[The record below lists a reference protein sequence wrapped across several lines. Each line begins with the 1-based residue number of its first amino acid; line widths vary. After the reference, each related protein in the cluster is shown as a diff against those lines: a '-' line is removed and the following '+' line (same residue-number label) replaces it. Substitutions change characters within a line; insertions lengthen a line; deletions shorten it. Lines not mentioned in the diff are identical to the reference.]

1 MHSIFIFISLFFRKE
16 IGGSIWQRGGSG
28 KLHSY
33 RTAHDLEEP
42 EKNIVDQA
50 INKRRQRRNKQ
61 YESNQKENERV
72 RTSSKDGQPVVTS
85 QHQNELETKSVC
97 ISNKEY
103 NGLESKGQSSN
114 KNSENHKNL
123 VTNES
128 RTDSNL
134 NTECDK
140 FSILKSK
147 VIEKASAGV
156 IHRKQSK
163 LPLDSHKGPPK
174 SQLES
179 NKTAFKPQSEVKT
192 RLDSQ
197 TNKVDQTKK
206 NNLLN
211 VKSIENPNKPSPEN
225 VSKDEKLTYKPPTS
239 KLKQTNIKPS
249 QALERSRDSEV
260 LKILSMSSNQR
271 KNASTEDM
279 SSMLQ
284 NSQKES
290 SNSSI
295 DIALS
300 KCDPHVKDWISGLG
314 LIEEEKYIKL
324 FSENEIDMNEV
335 PQLTALQ
342 LNEMGITAF
351 GALNK
356 ILRGIKELKQKSKP
370 EKKNS
375 VESSSPKTLS
385 SSYDH
390 KNVLK
395 SENDVRHS
403 RVVDSD
409 IRRSQTYDEHS
420 NNSNEPRTNLRRSR
434 SFVQPSSISKNAYS
448 FDRKSNE
455 RLKFESNDLD
465 VDSPSTTD
473 NVNIVSKQNHIYIY
487 TTSELQG
494 NEMISPVSGADEIDS
509 ITKETLPKEDKIKT
523 LRKRS
528 NSPARRPAS
537 SPARRKNKPVEK
549 PVDSDIPSKKKC
561 DNSGQTNSLSRPG
574 SDGLSSGKKTSIQRP
589 ASAKSKNIPVLWPR
603 AKSAQTAEKK
613 AKEGMLLFESCY

>member
-1 MHSIFIFISLFFRKE
+1 MFHYFFRKE
-16 IGGSIWQRGGSG
+16 IGGSIWQHGGSG

-72 RTSSKDGQPVVTS
+72 RTSSRDGQPVGTS
-85 QHQNELETKSVC
+85 QHQNELETKSVG
-97 ISNKEY
+97 ISNNDKNEY

-114 KNSENHKNL
+114 KNNENHKNS

-128 RTDSNL
+128 RKDSNL

-163 LPLDSHKGPPK
+163 LPLDSQKLPPK

-179 NKTAFKPQSEVKT
+179 NKTAFKPQTESKA

-211 VKSIENPNKPSPEN
+211 VKSIENPNKPHSEN
-225 VSKDEKLTYKPPTS
+225 VSNDEKLTYKPPTS

-260 LKILSMSSNQR
+260 FKILSMSSNQR
-271 KNASTEDM
+271 KNASAEDV
-279 SSMLQ
+279 SFIVQ
-284 NSQKES
+284 KSQKETSDS
-290 SNSSI
+290 ST

-300 KCDPHVKDWISGLG
+300 KCDPHVKAWISGLG

-356 ILRGIKELKQKSKP
+356 ILRGIKDLRQKSKP
-370 EKKNS
+370 EIKNS
-375 VESSSPKTLS
+375 MESRSSKMLS
-385 SSYDH
+385 SSHDH
-390 KNVLK
+390 KNALK
-395 SENDVRHS
+395 SENDVRYS

-409 IRRSQTYDEHS
+409 MHRSQTYDEHS
-420 NNSNEPRTNLRRSR
+420 KSSSELRTSLRRSR
-434 SFVQPSSISKNAYS
+434 SFVQPVSTSKNAYS

-455 RLKFESNDLD
+455 RLKFESNDVD

-487 TTSELQG
+487 TTSQLQD
-494 NEMISPVSGADEIDS
+494 NEMISPEADTDKTDS
-509 ITKETLPKEDKIKT
+509 ITKDNLPKEDKIKT

-537 SPARRKNKPVEK
+537 SPARRKNKPAEK

-561 DNSGQTNSLSRPG
+561 DNSGQSNSLSRPG
-574 SDGLSSGKKTSIQRP
+574 SDGPSSGKKTSIQRP
-589 ASAKSKNIPVLWPR
+589 GSAKSKNIPVLWPR

-613 AKEGMLLFESCY
+613 AKEGMLIFESCY

>member
-16 IGGSIWQRGGSG
+16 IGGSIWQHGGSG

-33 RTAHDLEEP
+33 RTTHDLEEP

-50 INKRRQRRNKQ
+50 MNKRRQRRNKQ

-85 QHQNELETKSVC
+85 QHQNELETKSVG

-163 LPLDSHKGPPK
+163 LTLDSHKGQPK

-179 NKTAFKPQSEVKT
+179 NKTAFKPQSEAKT
-192 RLDSQ
+192 KLDSQ

-211 VKSIENPNKPSPEN
+211 VKSIENPNKPPAEN
-225 VSKDEKLTYKPPTS
+225 VSNDEKLTYKPPTS

-271 KNASTEDM
+271 KNASTEDV

-284 NSQKES
+284 KSQKES

-356 ILRGIKELKQKSKP
+356 ILRGIKELKQKYKP

-375 VESSSPKTLS
+375 MESSSPKPLLS
-385 SSYDH
+385 SHEH

-403 RVVDSD
+403 RVMDSD
-409 IRRSQTYDEHS
+409 ICRSQTYDEHS
-420 NNSNEPRTNLRRSR
+420 NSSNEPRTNLRRSR
-434 SFVQPSSISKNAYS
+434 SFVQPSSTSKNAYS

-455 RLKFESNDLD
+455 RLKFESNDVNTDL
-465 VDSPSTTD
+465 PSATD
-473 NVNIVSKQNHIYIY
+473 DVNIVTKQNHIYIY
-487 TTSELQG
+487 TTSQLQG
-494 NEMISPVSGADEIDS
+494 NEMISPMSGAENIDS
-509 ITKETLPKEDKIKT
+509 ITKDTLPKEDKIKT

-537 SPARRKNKPVEK
+537 SPARRKNKPAEK

-561 DNSGQTNSLSRPG
+561 DNSGPSNSLSRPG
-574 SDGLSSGKKTSIQRP
+574 SDGSSSGKKTSIQRP

-603 AKSAQTAEKK
+603 GKSAQTAEKK
-613 AKEGMLLFESCY
+613 AKEGMLIFESFY